1 MRTIKFR
8 AWVDWGFN
16 EMINDYCFL
25 DNSDFS
31 FMGHDRTNNN
41 YKVIAVMQFT
51 GLYDCEGKEIYE
63 GDVLKVES
71 FLTKISDSSKVS
83 NSDHVNYY
91 VVEFNSD
98 KKVNG
103 WQLRIIKTTRYNNFG
118 LGNTSHSHL
127 WTITDKAK
135 IIGNIYENP
144 NLIS

>member
-1 MRTIKFR
+1 MNREIKFR
-8 AWVDWGFN
+8 AWVDWGFS

-25 DNSDFS
+25 GNDFN
-31 FMGHDRTNNN
+31 FFGHDRTNNN

-51 GLYDCEGKEIYE
+51 GMKDCEGVDIYE
-63 GDVLKVES
+63 GDVLFLES
-71 FLTKISDSSKVS
+71 FLTKISDSSKVP

-98 KKVNG
+98 KKVNS
-103 WQLRIIKTTRYNNFG
+103 WQLRVIKTTRYENFG

-135 IIGNIYENP
+135 IIGNIYQNP
-144 NLIS
+144 ELL